1 MSENN
6 TINLDDSSVLSSTKN
21 SSVLEITDDS
31 VVDIEDS
38 ASSDT
43 EGEDEPSV
51 NSTSENVDSSSDR
64 LIRENSKDLSTAELV
79 SEDEMGDQSQS
90 QTREHY
96 VTSQQSLASLAD
108 QSSVSSAT
116 FLLSDSGSNQVSSRA
131 VASDGSK
138 TRYHC
143 RQATKDESSILDDL
157 TRELAG
163 HKMKLSE
170 SVVEGFGNQ
179 EVDSSV
185 EDLTNKLANKIK
197 ILNDLKNDAGS
208 LGENNHH
215 TDSSECTE
223 TETVDTVIE
232 ETLDKV
238 IEETFKD
245 KSIAKSFGE
254 NEAAENDSII
264 AGRLVSSELLSF
276 NHTMNNYLSEQEI
289 SPSPP
294 VPTRGRWRR
303 KTWAP
308 GRLETWRTI

>member
-21 SSVLEITDDS
+21 SSVLEITEDS

-38 ASSDT
+38 GSSDT

-51 NSTSENVDSSSDR
+51 NSTSENVDSSSER

-96 VTSQQSLASLAD
+96 VTSQQSLASSLAD

-116 FLLSDSGSNQVSSRA
+116 FLLSDSSSNQVSTRA
-131 VASDGSK
+131 IASDGIK

-170 SVVEGFGNQ
+170 SVVEGLGSQ

-185 EDLTNKLANKIK
+185 EDLTNKLASKIK
-197 ILNDLKNDAGS
+197 ILNDLKNDAGT
-208 LGENNHH
+208 LGVTNDN
-215 TDSSECTE
+215 TDSTECTD
-223 TETVDTVIE
+223 ETVDKVIE

-254 NEAAENDSII
+254 NVAAENDSII
-264 AGRLVSSELLSF
+264 AGWSHPNS
-276 NHTMNNYLSEQEI
+276 N
-289 SPSPP
+289 PS
-294 VPTRGRWRR
+294 
-303 KTWAP
+303 
-308 GRLETWRTI
+308 II

>member
-21 SSVLEITDDS
+21 SSVLEISEDS

-79 SEDEMGDQSQS
+79 SEDEMVDQSQS

-116 FLLSDSGSNQVSSRA
+116 FLLSDSSSNQVSCRA
-131 VASDGSK
+131 IASDGSK

-143 RQATKDESSILDDL
+143 RQATKDESSILEDL

-163 HKMKLSE
+163 HKLKLSE
-170 SVVEGFGNQ
+170 SVVEGLGSQ
-179 EVDSSV
+179 EVESSV

-197 ILNDLKNDAGS
+197 ILNDLKNDAGT
-208 LGENNHH
+208 LGVTNDN
-215 TDSSECTE
+215 TDSTE
-223 TETVDTVIE
+223 GTDETVDKVIE

-254 NEAAENDSII
+254 NVAAENDSII
-264 AGRLVSSELLSF
+264 AGR
-276 NHTMNNYLSEQEI
+276 
-289 SPSPP
+289 SPILQCS
-294 VPTRGRWRR
+294 
-303 KTWAP
+303 
-308 GRLETWRTI
+308 II